1 LVGLQIN
8 RDFLVLTQRDLETL
22 RRDKASIA
30 IGIGLGVVVVA
41 AFDLLP
47 ILISSLI
54 GVVLMVLTGC
64 LKPREIYSA
73 VRWDIIFLL
82 VQVGVNKATIKNG

>member
-1 LVGLQIN
+1 MRLKFGDVLLVQAPKQSLVGLQIN

-41 AFDLLP
+41 AHARITVARTL
-47 ILISSLI
+47 
-54 GVVLMVLTGC
+54 
-64 LKPREIYSA
+64 
-73 VRWDIIFLL
+73 
-82 VQVGVNKATIKNG
+82 

>member
-1 LVGLQIN
+1 MRLKFGDVLLVQAPKQSLVGLQIN

-41 AFDLLP
+41 AHTR
-47 ILISSLI
+47 IT
-54 GVVLMVLTGC
+54 VART
-64 LKPREIYSA
+64 
-73 VRWDIIFLL
+73 FL
-82 VQVGVNKATIKNG
+82 